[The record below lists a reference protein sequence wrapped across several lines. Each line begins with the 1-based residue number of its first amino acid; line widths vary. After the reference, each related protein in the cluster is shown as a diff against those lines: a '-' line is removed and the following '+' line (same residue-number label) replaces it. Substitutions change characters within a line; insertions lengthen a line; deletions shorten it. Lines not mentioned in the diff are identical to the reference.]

1 MNLAHNASLSF
12 ELDFTMSRI
21 AYYRV
26 STTDQSIESQRS
38 ALGGPFDKEFKDEG
52 ISGGTIAASRKGFGE
67 LLKYIRSGDTLFV
80 YAVDRLGRDAID
92 VQTTVRDLLKR
103 GIAVHIHGLGDIAE
117 GVGELILAVLAQV
130 ASMEKARIIERT
142 AAGRATAQALLAA
155 GKPTQHGKASMGRPL
170 EADPVAVRQWKLE
183 NTASLSVTAKHF
195 DLSVSTIKRYCAAD

>member
-1 MNLAHNASLSF
+1 
-12 ELDFTMSRI
+12 MSRI

-38 ALGGPFDKEFKDEG
+38 ALGGPFDQEFKDEG
-52 ISGGTIAASRKGFGE
+52 TSGGTIAASRKGFGD

-92 VQTTVRDLLKR
+92 VQTTVRDLLKQ
-103 GIAVHIHGLGDIAE
+103 GIAVHINGLGLIAE

-130 ASMEKARIIERT
+130 ASMEKARINERT

-155 GKPTQHGKASMGRPL
+155 GKPTQHGKVSMGRPL
-170 EADPVAVRQWKLE
+170 EADPAAVRQWKQE
-183 NTASLSVTAKHF
+183 NSASISVTAKHF
-195 DLSVSTIKRYCAAD
+195 GLSLSTIKRYCATAPTNKPTANERAAHA